1 VSSSPPA
8 VHCKAFKD
16 NVADLVHC
24 RVFEDN
30 SGAYE
35 IDRLPKMRPR
45 THHMNVRM
53 HHFRE
58 AVCQKKVSIHK
69 ILTEWQFADI
79 ATKAQPEELFLSQRD
94 SLLQ

>member
-1 VSSSPPA
+1 
-8 VHCKAFKD
+8 
-16 NVADLVHC
+16 
-24 RVFEDN
+24 
-30 SGAYE
+30 
-35 IDRLPKMRPR
+35 
-45 THHMNVRM
+45 MNVRM